1 MSEDFEIINKVANSG
16 LVNFDISD
24 LVPKGKRLGIDIKD
38 TIAVGDNYNDIPMLK
53 TAGLSVA
60 VSNAVDDAK
69 KAARYVTKADN
80 NKGAVA
86 ELIEK
91 FIINRISG

>member
-1 MSEDFEIINKVANSG
+1 MEFNSIGIDKGNGLRSLAEI
-16 LVNFDISD
+16 
-24 LVPKGKRLGIDIKD
+24 LGIDVKD
-38 TIAVGDNYNDIPMLK
+38 TIAVGDNYNDISMLK
-53 TAGLSVA
+53 TAGLSIA

-69 KAARYVTKADN
+69 KAAHYVTEADN

-91 FIINRISG
+91 FIINRI

>member
-38 TIAVGDNYNDIPMLK
+38 FLWEGMILK
-53 TAGLSVA
+53 EKDFREKIKNIDEEIFRDAYVYIAGLEYVA
-60 VSNAVDDAK
+60 ISIFPASDTAVFCC
-69 KAARYVTKADN
+69 T
-80 NKGAVA
+80 
-86 ELIEK
+86 
-91 FIINRISG
+91 